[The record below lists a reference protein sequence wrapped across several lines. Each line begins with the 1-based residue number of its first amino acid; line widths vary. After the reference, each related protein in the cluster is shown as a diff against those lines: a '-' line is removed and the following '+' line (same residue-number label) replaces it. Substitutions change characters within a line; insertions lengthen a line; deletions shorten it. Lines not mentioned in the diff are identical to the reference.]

1 MSFICEI
8 FEDLH
13 ILNKCVNKENQ
24 AVQSN
29 TSSQL
34 QKLSLYTRAAT
45 STLVLIT
52 QLQGIGGR
60 RKAAVRL
67 DCISAKKS
75 LLNFTI
81 HDVCSFFIHGKKCVY
96 FPLNIELVHCLKLQ
110 QPHVVGGG
118 LCTVCSVQR
127 RQRQPFHGPA
137 AAPAFLTKN
146 RPFRWQPVSLFHQ
159 PVEHVMLGV
168 GELGSTL

>member
-1 MSFICEI
+1 MSFNCEI
-8 FEDLH
+8 FKDLH
-13 ILNKCVNKENQ
+13 ILNKCVNNENR

-34 QKLSLYTRAAT
+34 QKLSIYTKRRPPRLSLLRNYKESAPEGKLQFDLIELAPKKSSEFHHTRRVFFLYPW
-45 STLVLIT
+45 
-52 QLQGIGGR
+52 QD
-60 RKAAVRL
+60 VRL
-67 DCISAKKS
+67 
-75 LLNFTI
+75 LP
-81 HDVCSFFIHGKKCVY
+81 
-96 FPLNIELVHCLKLQ
+96 PLNIELVHCLKLQ

-118 LCTVCSVQR
+118 LCTVCSVQP

>member
-34 QKLSLYTRAAT
+34 QKLSIYTRAAT

-52 QLQGIGGR
+52 QLQGIGAR
-60 RKAAVRL
+60 RKAAVRP

-75 LLNFTI
+75 SELHTMYFLSLSMAICGFTAPEHRDCALLEAEAAAR
-81 HDVCSFFIHGKKCVY
+81 GRGLVY
-96 FPLNIELVHCLKLQ
+96 CL
-110 QPHVVGGG
+110 
-118 LCTVCSVQR
+118 LCT
-127 RQRQPFHGPA
+127 A
-137 AAPAFLTKN
+137 AATPAIP
-146 RPFRWQPVSLFHQ
+146 RPGRGASFPYEKPALSLATGFPVS
-159 PVEHVMLGV
+159 
-168 GELGSTL
+168 SAS

>member
-1 MSFICEI
+1 MCQQGKSSSSEQHKLTITKAKP
-8 FEDLH
+8 LH
-13 ILNKCVNKENQ
+13 Q
-24 AVQSN
+24 
-29 TSSQL
+29 
-34 QKLSLYTRAAT
+34 AAT

-52 QLQGIGGR
+52 QLQGIGAR

-67 DCISAKKS
+67 GRISAEKS
-75 LLNFTI
+75 SELHHTRFMFFPYPWQYVGLL
-81 HDVCSFFIHGKKCVY
+81 
-96 FPLNIELVHCLKLQ
+96 PLNIEIVHYLKLKLQ
-110 QPHVVGGG
+110 HVVGG